1 MEIPIE
7 NIKRDGSYI
16 FKCRINVASNSGVII
31 MEIETANQSEIVDIT
46 AGVQRHVQES
56 GIANGICLV
65 YSLHTT
71 TALTINEADEALL
84 NDILKLM
91 ERIAPRGAGYG
102 HDRGD
107 GNAHA
112 HLRAALLG
120 SSVVIPVEKGGLALG
135 TWQRIL
141 FIEMDGPRKRRLS
154 VRIIAD

>member
-1 MEIPIE
+1 MIEIVTSRQI
-7 NIKRDGSYI
+7 
-16 FKCRINVASNSGVII
+16 
-31 MEIETANQSEIVDIT
+31 EIVDIT
-46 AGVQRHVQES
+46 D
-56 GIANGICLV
+56 GIERYVNDCGREKGICLV

-71 TALTINEADEALL
+71 TALIINEADEALL

-91 ERIAPRGAGYG
+91 EKIAPQAAGYQ

-120 SSVVIPVEKGGLALG
+120 NSVIIPVENGGLALG

-154 VRIIAD
+154 IRIIGD

>member
-1 MEIPIE
+1 MEIVTSRQI
-7 NIKRDGSYI
+7 
-16 FKCRINVASNSGVII
+16 
-31 MEIETANQSEIVDIT
+31 EIVDIT
-46 AGVQRHVQES
+46 D
-56 GIANGICLV
+56 GIERYVNDCGREKGICLV

-71 TALTINEADEALL
+71 TALIINEADEALV

-91 ERIAPRGAGYG
+91 ERIAPQAAGYQ

-120 SSVVIPVEKGGLALG
+120 NSVIIPVENGGLALG

-154 VRIIAD
+154 IRIIGD

>member
-1 MEIPIE
+1 MMEIVTSRQI
-7 NIKRDGSYI
+7 
-16 FKCRINVASNSGVII
+16 
-31 MEIETANQSEIVDIT
+31 EIVDIT
-46 AGVQRHVQES
+46 D
-56 GIANGICLV
+56 GIERYVNDCGREKGICLV

-71 TALTINEADEALL
+71 TALIINEADEALL

-91 ERIAPRGAGYG
+91 ERIAPQAAGYQ

-120 SSVVIPVEKGGLALG
+120 NSVIIPVENGGLALG

-154 VRIIAD
+154 IRIIGD

>member
-1 MEIPIE
+1 MEIVTSRQI
-7 NIKRDGSYI
+7 
-16 FKCRINVASNSGVII
+16 
-31 MEIETANQSEIVDIT
+31 EIVDIT
-46 AGVQRHVQES
+46 D
-56 GIANGICLV
+56 GIERYVNDCGREKGICLV

-71 TALTINEADEALL
+71 TALIINEADEALL

-91 ERIAPRGAGYG
+91 ERIAPQAAGYQ

-120 SSVVIPVEKGGLALG
+120 NSVIIPIEKGGLALG

-154 VRIIAD
+154 IRIIGD

>member
-1 MEIPIE
+1 MEIVTSRQI
-7 NIKRDGSYI
+7 
-16 FKCRINVASNSGVII
+16 
-31 MEIETANQSEIVDIT
+31 EIVDIT
-46 AGVQRHVQES
+46 D
-56 GIANGICLV
+56 GIERYVNDCGREKGICLV

-71 TALTINEADEALL
+71 TALIINEADEALL

-91 ERIAPRGAGYG
+91 ERIAPQAAGYQ

-120 SSVVIPVEKGGLALG
+120 NSVIIPVENGGLALG

-141 FIEMDGPRKRRLS
+141 FLEMDGPRKRRLS
-154 VRIIAD
+154 VRIIGD

>member
-1 MEIPIE
+1 MMEIVTSRQI
-7 NIKRDGSYI
+7 
-16 FKCRINVASNSGVII
+16 
-31 MEIETANQSEIVDIT
+31 EIVDIT
-46 AGVQRHVQES
+46 D
-56 GIANGICLV
+56 GIERYVNDCGREKGICLV

-71 TALTINEADEALL
+71 TALIINEADEALL

-91 ERIAPRGAGYG
+91 EKIAPQAAGYQ

-112 HLRAALLG
+112 HLRTALLG
-120 SSVVIPVEKGGLALG
+120 NSVIIPVENGGLALG

-154 VRIIAD
+154 IRIIGD

>member
-1 MEIPIE
+1 MMEIVTSRQI
-7 NIKRDGSYI
+7 
-16 FKCRINVASNSGVII
+16 
-31 MEIETANQSEIVDIT
+31 EIVDIT
-46 AGVQRHVQES
+46 D
-56 GIANGICLV
+56 GIERYVNDCGREKGICLV

-71 TALTINEADEALL
+71 TALIINEADEALL

-91 ERIAPRGAGYG
+91 EKIAPQAAGYQ

-120 SSVVIPVEKGGLALG
+120 NSVIIPIENGGLALG

-154 VRIIAD
+154 IRIIVD

>member
-1 MEIPIE
+1 MMEIVTSRQI
-7 NIKRDGSYI
+7 
-16 FKCRINVASNSGVII
+16 
-31 MEIETANQSEIVDIT
+31 EIVDIT
-46 AGVQRHVQES
+46 DGIERYVNDCGREKGV
-56 GIANGICLV
+56 CLV

-71 TALTINEADEALL
+71 TALIINEADEALL

-91 ERIAPRGAGYG
+91 QRIAPQAAGYQ
-102 HDRGD
+102 HDRGE

-120 SSVVIPVEKGGLALG
+120 NSVIIPVENGGLALG

-154 VRIIAD
+154 IRIIGD

>member
-1 MEIPIE
+1 MEIVTSRQI
-7 NIKRDGSYI
+7 
-16 FKCRINVASNSGVII
+16 
-31 MEIETANQSEIVDIT
+31 EIVDIT
-46 AGVQRHVQES
+46 D
-56 GIANGICLV
+56 GIERYVNDCGREKGICLV

-71 TALTINEADEALL
+71 TALIINEADEALL

-91 ERIAPRGAGYG
+91 ERIAPQAAGYQ

-120 SSVVIPVEKGGLALG
+120 NSVIIPVEKGGLALG

-141 FIEMDGPRKRRLS
+141 FLEMDGPRKRRLS
-154 VRIIAD
+154 IRMIGD

>member
-1 MEIPIE
+1 MMEIVTSRQI
-7 NIKRDGSYI
+7 
-16 FKCRINVASNSGVII
+16 
-31 MEIETANQSEIVDIT
+31 EIVDIT
-46 AGVQRHVQES
+46 D
-56 GIANGICLV
+56 GIERYVNDCGREKGICLV

-71 TALTINEADEALL
+71 TALIINEADEALL

-91 ERIAPRGAGYG
+91 ERIAPQAAGYQ

-120 SSVVIPVEKGGLALG
+120 NSVIIPVENGGLALG

-141 FIEMDGPRKRRLS
+141 FLEMDGPRKRRLS
-154 VRIIAD
+154 VRIIGD

>member
-1 MEIPIE
+1 MMEIVTSRQI
-7 NIKRDGSYI
+7 
-16 FKCRINVASNSGVII
+16 
-31 MEIETANQSEIVDIT
+31 EIVDIT
-46 AGVQRHVQES
+46 D
-56 GIANGICLV
+56 GIERYVNDCGREKGICLV

-71 TALTINEADEALL
+71 TALIINEADEALL

-91 ERIAPRGAGYG
+91 ERIAPQAAGYQ

-120 SSVVIPVEKGGLALG
+120 NSVIIPVEKGGLALG

-141 FIEMDGPRKRRLS
+141 FLEMDGPRKRRLS
-154 VRIIAD
+154 VQIIGD

>member
-1 MEIPIE
+1 MMEIVTSRQI
-7 NIKRDGSYI
+7 
-16 FKCRINVASNSGVII
+16 
-31 MEIETANQSEIVDIT
+31 EIVDIT
-46 AGVQRHVQES
+46 D
-56 GIANGICLV
+56 GIERYVNDCGREKGICLV

-71 TALTINEADEALL
+71 TALIINEADEALL

-91 ERIAPRGAGYG
+91 ERIAPQAAGYQ

-120 SSVVIPVEKGGLALG
+120 NSVIIPVENGGLALG

-154 VRIIAD
+154 VQIIGD

>member
-1 MEIPIE
+1 MEIVTSRQI
-7 NIKRDGSYI
+7 
-16 FKCRINVASNSGVII
+16 
-31 MEIETANQSEIVDIT
+31 EIVDIT
-46 AGVQRHVQES
+46 D
-56 GIANGICLV
+56 GIERYVNDCGKEKGICLV

-71 TALTINEADEALL
+71 TALIINEADEALL

-91 ERIAPRGAGYG
+91 ERIAPQAAGYQ

-120 SSVVIPVEKGGLALG
+120 NSVIIPVENGGLALG

-154 VRIIAD
+154 VRIIGD

>member
-1 MEIPIE
+1 MMEIVTSRQI
-7 NIKRDGSYI
+7 
-16 FKCRINVASNSGVII
+16 
-31 MEIETANQSEIVDIT
+31 EIVDIT
-46 AGVQRHVQES
+46 D
-56 GIANGICLV
+56 GIERYVNDCGREKGICLV

-71 TALTINEADEALL
+71 TALIINEADEALL

-91 ERIAPRGAGYG
+91 EKIAPQAAGYQ

-120 SSVVIPVEKGGLALG
+120 NSVIIPVENGGLALG

-141 FIEMDGPRKRRLS
+141 FLEMDGPRKRRLS
-154 VRIIAD
+154 IRIIGD

>member
-1 MEIPIE
+1 VIMMEIVTSRQI
-7 NIKRDGSYI
+7 
-16 FKCRINVASNSGVII
+16 
-31 MEIETANQSEIVDIT
+31 EIVDIT
-46 AGVQRHVQES
+46 D
-56 GIANGICLV
+56 GIERYVNDCGREKGICLV

-71 TALTINEADEALL
+71 TALIINEADEALL

-91 ERIAPRGAGYG
+91 ERIAPQAAGYQ

-112 HLRAALLG
+112 HLRTALLG
-120 SSVVIPVEKGGLALG
+120 NSVIIPVENGGLALG

-154 VRIIAD
+154 IRIIGD

>member
-1 MEIPIE
+1 MEIVTSRQI
-7 NIKRDGSYI
+7 
-16 FKCRINVASNSGVII
+16 
-31 MEIETANQSEIVDIT
+31 EIVDIT
-46 AGVQRHVQES
+46 D
-56 GIANGICLV
+56 GIERYVNDCGREKGICLV

-71 TALTINEADEALL
+71 TALIINEADEALL

-91 ERIAPRGAGYG
+91 ERIAPQAAGYQ

-120 SSVVIPVEKGGLALG
+120 NSVIIPVENGGLALG

-154 VRIIAD
+154 VQIIGD

>member
-1 MEIPIE
+1 MMEIVTSRQI
-7 NIKRDGSYI
+7 
-16 FKCRINVASNSGVII
+16 
-31 MEIETANQSEIVDIT
+31 EIVDIT
-46 AGVQRHVQES
+46 D
-56 GIANGICLV
+56 GIERYVNDCGREKGICLV

-71 TALTINEADEALL
+71 TALIINEADEALL

-91 ERIAPRGAGYG
+91 EKIAPQAAGYQ

-120 SSVVIPVEKGGLALG
+120 NSVIIPIENGGLALG

-154 VRIIAD
+154 IRIIGD

>member
-1 MEIPIE
+1 MMEIVTSRQI
-7 NIKRDGSYI
+7 
-16 FKCRINVASNSGVII
+16 
-31 MEIETANQSEIVDIT
+31 EIVDIT
-46 AGVQRHVQES
+46 D
-56 GIANGICLV
+56 GIERYVNDCGREKGICLV

-71 TALTINEADEALL
+71 TALIINEADEALL

-91 ERIAPRGAGYG
+91 EKIAPQAAGYQ

-120 SSVVIPVEKGGLALG
+120 NSVIIPVENGGLALG

-154 VRIIAD
+154 IRIIGD

>member
-1 MEIPIE
+1 MEIVTSRQI
-7 NIKRDGSYI
+7 
-16 FKCRINVASNSGVII
+16 
-31 MEIETANQSEIVDIT
+31 EIVDIT
-46 AGVQRHVQES
+46 D
-56 GIANGICLV
+56 GIERYVNDCGREKGICLV

-71 TALTINEADEALL
+71 TALIINEADEALL
-84 NDILKLM
+84 NDILNLM
-91 ERIAPRGAGYG
+91 ERIAPQAAGYQ

-120 SSVVIPVEKGGLALG
+120 NSVIIPIEKGGLALG

-154 VRIIAD
+154 IRIIGD

>member
-1 MEIPIE
+1 MMEIVTSRQI
-7 NIKRDGSYI
+7 
-16 FKCRINVASNSGVII
+16 
-31 MEIETANQSEIVDIT
+31 EIVDIT
-46 AGVQRHVQES
+46 D
-56 GIANGICLV
+56 GIERYVNDCGREKGICLV

-71 TALTINEADEALL
+71 TALIINEADEALL

-91 ERIAPRGAGYG
+91 ERIAPQAAGYQ

-120 SSVVIPVEKGGLALG
+120 NSVIIPVEKGGLALG

-141 FIEMDGPRKRRLS
+141 FLEMDGPRKRRLS
-154 VRIIAD
+154 IRMIGD

>member
-1 MEIPIE
+1 MMEIVTSRQI
-7 NIKRDGSYI
+7 
-16 FKCRINVASNSGVII
+16 
-31 MEIETANQSEIVDIT
+31 EIVDIT
-46 AGVQRHVQES
+46 D
-56 GIANGICLV
+56 GIERYVNDCGRENGICLV

-71 TALTINEADEALL
+71 TALIINEADEALL

-91 ERIAPRGAGYG
+91 ERIAPQAAGYQ

-120 SSVVIPVEKGGLALG
+120 NSVIIPVENGGLALG

-154 VRIIAD
+154 VRMIGD

>member
-1 MEIPIE
+1 MEIVTSRQI
-7 NIKRDGSYI
+7 
-16 FKCRINVASNSGVII
+16 
-31 MEIETANQSEIVDIT
+31 EIVDIT
-46 AGVQRHVQES
+46 D
-56 GIANGICLV
+56 GIERYVNDCGRENGICLV

-71 TALTINEADEALL
+71 TALIINEAEEALL

-91 ERIAPRGAGYG
+91 ERIAPQADGYQ

-154 VRIIAD
+154 VRIIGD

>member
-1 MEIPIE
+1 MMEIVTSRQI
-7 NIKRDGSYI
+7 
-16 FKCRINVASNSGVII
+16 
-31 MEIETANQSEIVDIT
+31 EIVDIT
-46 AGVQRHVQES
+46 D
-56 GIANGICLV
+56 GIERYVNDCGREKGICLV

-71 TALTINEADEALL
+71 TALIINEADEALL

-91 ERIAPRGAGYG
+91 ERIAPQAAGYQ

-120 SSVVIPVEKGGLALG
+120 NSVIIPVEKGGLALG

-141 FIEMDGPRKRRLS
+141 FLEMDGPRKRRLS
-154 VRIIAD
+154 IRIIGD

>member
-1 MEIPIE
+1 MEIVTSRQI
-7 NIKRDGSYI
+7 
-16 FKCRINVASNSGVII
+16 
-31 MEIETANQSEIVDIT
+31 EIVDIT
-46 AGVQRHVQES
+46 D
-56 GIANGICLV
+56 GIERYVNDCGREKGICLV

-71 TALTINEADEALL
+71 TALIINEADEALL

-91 ERIAPRGAGYG
+91 EKIAPQAAGYQ

-120 SSVVIPVEKGGLALG
+120 NSVIIPVENGGLALG

-154 VRIIAD
+154 IRIIGD

>member
-1 MEIPIE
+1 MEIVTSRQI
-7 NIKRDGSYI
+7 
-16 FKCRINVASNSGVII
+16 
-31 MEIETANQSEIVDIT
+31 EIVDIT
-46 AGVQRHVQES
+46 D
-56 GIANGICLV
+56 GIERYVNDCGREKGICLV

-71 TALTINEADEALL
+71 TALIINEADEALL

-91 ERIAPRGAGYG
+91 EKIAPQAAGYQ

-120 SSVVIPVEKGGLALG
+120 NSVIIPVENGGLALG

-154 VRIIAD
+154 IRIIVD

>member
-1 MEIPIE
+1 MMEIVTSRQI
-7 NIKRDGSYI
+7 
-16 FKCRINVASNSGVII
+16 
-31 MEIETANQSEIVDIT
+31 EIVDIT
-46 AGVQRHVQES
+46 D
-56 GIANGICLV
+56 GIERYVNDCGREKGICLV

-71 TALTINEADEALL
+71 TALIINEADEALL
-84 NDILKLM
+84 NDILNLM
-91 ERIAPRGAGYG
+91 ERIAPQAAGYQ

-120 SSVVIPVEKGGLALG
+120 NSVIIPIEKGGLALG

-154 VRIIAD
+154 IRIIGD

>member
-1 MEIPIE
+1 MEIVTSRQI
-7 NIKRDGSYI
+7 
-16 FKCRINVASNSGVII
+16 
-31 MEIETANQSEIVDIT
+31 EIVDIT
-46 AGVQRHVQES
+46 D
-56 GIANGICLV
+56 GIERYVNDCGREKGICLV

-71 TALTINEADEALL
+71 TALIINEADEALL

-91 ERIAPRGAGYG
+91 ERIAPQAAGYQ

-120 SSVVIPVEKGGLALG
+120 NSVIIPVEKGGLALG

-154 VRIIAD
+154 IRIIGD

>member
-1 MEIPIE
+1 MMEIVTSRQI
-7 NIKRDGSYI
+7 
-16 FKCRINVASNSGVII
+16 
-31 MEIETANQSEIVDIT
+31 EIVDIT
-46 AGVQRHVQES
+46 D
-56 GIANGICLV
+56 GIERYVNDCGREKGICLV
-65 YSLHTT
+65 YSFHTT
-71 TALTINEADEALL
+71 TALIINEADEALL

-91 ERIAPRGAGYG
+91 ERIAPQAAGYQ

-120 SSVVIPVEKGGLALG
+120 NSVIIPVENGGLALG

-154 VRIIAD
+154 VQIIGD

>member
-1 MEIPIE
+1 MEIVTSRQI
-7 NIKRDGSYI
+7 
-16 FKCRINVASNSGVII
+16 
-31 MEIETANQSEIVDIT
+31 EIVDIT
-46 AGVQRHVQES
+46 D
-56 GIANGICLV
+56 GIERYVNDCGREKGICLV

-71 TALTINEADEALL
+71 TALIINEADEALL

-91 ERIAPRGAGYG
+91 EKIAPQAAGYQ

-120 SSVVIPVEKGGLALG
+120 NSVIIPIEKGGLALG

-154 VRIIAD
+154 IRIIGD

>member
-1 MEIPIE
+1 MEIVTSRQI
-7 NIKRDGSYI
+7 
-16 FKCRINVASNSGVII
+16 
-31 MEIETANQSEIVDIT
+31 EIVDIT
-46 AGVQRHVQES
+46 D
-56 GIANGICLV
+56 GIERYVNDCGREKGICLV

-71 TALTINEADEALL
+71 TALIINEADEALL

-91 ERIAPRGAGYG
+91 ERIAPQAAGYQ

-120 SSVVIPVEKGGLALG
+120 NSVIIPVENGGLALG

-154 VRIIAD
+154 IRIIGD

>member
-1 MEIPIE
+1 MEIVTSRQI
-7 NIKRDGSYI
+7 
-16 FKCRINVASNSGVII
+16 
-31 MEIETANQSEIVDIT
+31 EIVDIT
-46 AGVQRHVQES
+46 D
-56 GIANGICLV
+56 GIERYVNDCGREKGICLV

-71 TALTINEADEALL
+71 IALIINEADEALL

-91 ERIAPRGAGYG
+91 ERIAPQAAGYQ

-120 SSVVIPVEKGGLALG
+120 NSVIIPIEKGGLALG

-154 VRIIAD
+154 IRIIGD

>member
-1 MEIPIE
+1 MMEIVTSRQIE
-7 NIKRDGSYI
+7 I
-16 FKCRINVASNSGVII
+16 F
-31 MEIETANQSEIVDIT
+31 DIT
-46 AGVQRHVQES
+46 D
-56 GIANGICLV
+56 GIERYVNDYGREKGICLV

-71 TALTINEADEALL
+71 TALIINEADEALL

-91 ERIAPRGAGYG
+91 EKIAPQAAGYQ

-120 SSVVIPVEKGGLALG
+120 NSVIIPVENGGLALG

-141 FIEMDGPRKRRLS
+141 FIEMDGPRKRILS
-154 VRIIAD
+154 IRIIGD

>member
-1 MEIPIE
+1 MEIVTSRQI
-7 NIKRDGSYI
+7 
-16 FKCRINVASNSGVII
+16 
-31 MEIETANQSEIVDIT
+31 EIVDIT
-46 AGVQRHVQES
+46 D
-56 GIANGICLV
+56 GIERYVNDCGREKGICLV

-71 TALTINEADEALL
+71 TALIINEADEALL

-91 ERIAPRGAGYG
+91 ERIAPQAAGYQ

-120 SSVVIPVEKGGLALG
+120 NSVIIPVENGGLALG

-154 VRIIAD
+154 VRIIGD